1 MAVHARG
8 EFALALNQIC
18 EERNISVESV
28 IETIKAAVLA
38 AYRKEM
44 NAEGHPVEIDKF
56 MSDVHP
62 ESGET
67 RIFEKITSET
77 GEVTKGKD
85 VTPPGFGRIA
95 AQTAKQVILQ
105 KIREA
110 EKASILTDYSAKI
123 GGLVNGL
130 ILRFDR
136 SNIVVDIGKAE
147 AMMPP
152 SEQVFAEHYKIN
164 QRMVFFLQGIKETP
178 KGSVIIVSRV
188 DKGLIEGLFRREIPE
203 VQNGTVVIKDI
214 VREPGVRTKVAV
226 FTDKSGVDPIGA
238 CVGQKGVRVQAILKE
253 LGTSER
259 IDLVMFS
266 TDVAEYLR
274 SALAPAKNLII
285 SLDEKNKV
293 AKVKAPEDQ
302 LSLAIGAKGQNVGLA
317 ARLIGWK
324 VDIESSEEKTDDK
337 TTSSAPDVE
346 TINKAD
352 NEGVKVNGTMENAN
366 ENQGA
371 QTEANVEETEE
382 KENRV
387 EEKTKKAE
395 NKEDEKPVADKN
407 SDETK
412 EEKTK
417 KVKNAKSQKS
427 KEKTQE

>member
-178 KGSVIIVSRV
+178 KGSVIVVSRV

-274 SALAPAKNLII
+274 SALAPAKNLVI

-337 TTSSAPDVE
+337 KTSSVDDKDATNKTDSE
-346 TINKAD
+346 TIGASD
-352 NEGVKVNGTMENAN
+352 AVESAN
-366 ENQGA
+366 EKQDV
-371 QTEANVEETEE
+371 QTEVNIEKTEE
-382 KENRV
+382 ENRV
-387 EEKTKKAE
+387 EEKIEKAE
-395 NKEDEKPVADKN
+395 NKEEEKPVADKN

-417 KVKNAKSQKS
+417 TGKNAKSQKS